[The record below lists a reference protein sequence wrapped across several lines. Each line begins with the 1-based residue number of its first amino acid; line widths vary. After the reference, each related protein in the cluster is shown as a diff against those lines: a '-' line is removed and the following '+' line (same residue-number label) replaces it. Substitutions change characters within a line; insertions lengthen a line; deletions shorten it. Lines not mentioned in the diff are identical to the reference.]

1 MNPYL
6 NPQNQPHLKL
16 EVFLDAWSSVD
27 CLIDTGFSGGIAL
40 PESYLS
46 GFKHSPSVYQEFE
59 LADGSYTTFA
69 VYQTKVKFEKIV
81 KDSTLF
87 FTKSSEGLVGIEFL
101 TGFKFTLDLKMSLV
115 KLEQP

>member
-16 EVFLDAWSSVD
+16 EVLLSGWTTVD

-40 PESYLS
+40 PETYLS
-46 GFKHSPSVYQEFE
+46 GIKQSPAVYQEFE

-69 VYQTKVKFEKIV
+69 VYQTKVRFGKIV

-101 TGFKFTLDLKMSLV
+101 TGFKLTLDLKKKAISL
-115 KLEQP
+115 E

>member
-6 NPQNQPHLKL
+6 NPQNQPHLRL
-16 EVFLDAWSSVD
+16 GVLLTGWIITD

-40 PESYLS
+40 PEAYLA
-46 GFKHSPSVYQEFE
+46 GFTQSPVVYQEFE
-59 LADGSYTTFA
+59 LADGSHTTFA
-69 VYQTKVKFEKIV
+69 VYQTKVKFRNKL

-101 TGFKFTLDLKMSLV
+101 TGFKFVLDLQTPLV
-115 KLEQP
+115 KLE

>member
-16 EVFLDAWSSVD
+16 EVLLNSWMTVD

-40 PESYLS
+40 PETYLS
-46 GFKHSPSVYQEFE
+46 NYKQTPAVFQEFE

-69 VYQTKVKFEKIV
+69 VYQAKVKFGEIV

-87 FTKSSEGLVGIEFL
+87 FTKSSEGLIGIEFL
-101 TGFKFTLDLKMSLV
+101 MGLKLMLDLKMAVV
-115 KLEQP
+115 KLE